1 MAEIKIGKVEQ
12 GQTKIRNVP
21 VAVTPEG
28 FWCCPSP
35 VAFQKTLKSHHNSL
49 NKHKQSSPLPPP
61 TLPKSRHTPTTT
73 TTEKEKKPSSTT
85 IRSVIASDELQH
97 QNSGN
102 SETHHSIAVPA
113 TVQERPQRQK
123 VETLPRKVAIE
134 FGEPGTSDA
143 KVILVGKQGF
153 CVKLS
158 VHKKALVDHS
168 SFFAKKLAEKDS
180 VFACLE
186 IESCEDA
193 EIYVETIGLMYCKD
207 MKQRLMKQNVSR
219 VLRVLKV
226 AELLGFS
233 SCIQSCLDYL
243 EAVPWVGEEEEE
255 KVISSILRLKTEGV
269 VGVVTTPVLKR
280 VASSAVDPPKE
291 TLSCIIELVLR
302 SKEEKSRRE
311 MKVIVLKLLREQ
323 NGANVVADNFN
334 ETIYN
339 SCQNCLDSVLSL
351 FQQAETDTKQIAV
364 EADNL
369 TWLLDVLAERQAAE
383 EFSVTWANQKEL
395 ALLHEKLPSM
405 SRYHISRVTSRL
417 FVGIGRGELLP
428 SKDTRLLLLTTW
440 LQPLFSDYNW
450 LQHGCRSFDGK
461 LVEEGI
467 GRTILTLPL
476 EDQQSILLSWLGSF
490 LNGGDGGCPNL
501 QRAFEVWWRRSF
513 IRPYSDRQANGL
525 SQTDSTSNE

>member
-1 MAEIKIGKVEQ
+1 MAEIKIAKVEQ

-35 VAFQKTLKSHHNSL
+35 VAFQKTIKSHNSL
-49 NKHKQSSPLPPP
+49 NKHKQSSPPPP
-61 TLPKSRHTPTTT
+61 PLPKPRQ
-73 TTEKEKKPSSTT
+73 TEKEKKPSSTT
-85 IRSVIASDELQH
+85 IRSVIASDEQQ
-97 QNSGN
+97 QNSAN

-113 TVQERPQRQK
+113 MIQERPHRQK

-134 FGEPGTSDA
+134 FGEPGSSDA

-158 VHKKALVDHS
+158 VHKKVLVDHS

-193 EIYVETIGLMYCKD
+193 EIYVETIGIMYCKD

-226 AELLGFS
+226 AEFLGFS

-269 VGVVTTPVLKR
+269 GVTTPVLKR

-291 TLSCIIELVLR
+291 TLSRIIELVLR

-311 MKVIVLKLLREQ
+311 MKSIVLKLLREQ
-323 NGANVVADNFN
+323 NRNNVADNFN
-334 ETIYN
+334 ETIYT

-351 FQQAETDTKQIAV
+351 FKQASEGENPETDTKQIAV

-383 EFSVTWANQKEL
+383 DFSITWANQKEL
-395 ALLHEKLPSM
+395 ALLHEKLPLM

-428 SKDTRLLLLTTW
+428 SKDTRLLLLSTW
-440 LQPLFSDYNW
+440 LQPLFKDYNW
-450 LQHGCRSFDGK
+450 LQHGCRSFDGT

-476 EDQQSILLSWLGSF
+476 EDQQSILLLWLGSF
-490 LNGGDGGCPNL
+490 LNGGDGCPNL

-513 IRPYSDRQANGL
+513 VRPYSDRQANNGL
-525 SQTDSTSNE
+525 CQTDSTSKE

>member
-1 MAEIKIGKVEQ
+1 MAEIKIVKVEQ
-12 GQTKIRNVP
+12 SQTKIRNVP

-35 VAFQKTLKSHHNSL
+35 VAFQKTLKSHNSIT
-49 NKHKQSSPLPPP
+49 KHKQPSPPP
-61 TLPKSRHTPTTT
+61 PPQPPSS
-73 TTEKEKKPSSTT
+73 KEKRPSSTT
-85 IRSVIASDELQH
+85 ISSVIASDQQQQH
-97 QNSGN
+97 D
-102 SETHHSIAVPA
+102 SETHHSTISVPA
-113 TVQERPQRQK
+113 TIQAQERQQQKVK

-134 FGEPGTSDA
+134 FGETGTSDA
-143 KVILVGKQGF
+143 KVVLVGKQGF

-158 VHKKALVDHS
+158 VHKRVLVDHS
-168 SFFAKKLAEKDS
+168 SFFAKKLSEKDS
-180 VFACLE
+180 VFACIE

-219 VLRVLKV
+219 VLRVLEV
-226 AELLGFS
+226 AEVLGF
-233 SCIQSCLDYL
+233 CLCVKSCLDYL

-269 VGVVTTPVLKR
+269 GVKPVLKR
-280 VASSAVDPPKE
+280 VASSDVDPPIE
-291 TLSCIIELVLR
+291 TLSRVIELVLR

-311 MKVIVLKLLREQ
+311 MKSIVLKLLKEQ
-323 NGANVVADNFN
+323 NGANVGESFN
-334 ETIYN
+334 ETIYS
-339 SCQNCLDSVLSL
+339 SCQTCLDSVLSM
-351 FQQAETDTKQIAV
+351 FKEASDGEKPEIDTKRIAF

-369 TWLLDVLAERQAAE
+369 TWLLDVLTERQAAE
-383 EFSVTWANQKEL
+383 EFSLTWANQKEL
-395 ALLHEKLPSM
+395 ALLHDKLPPM
-405 SRYHISRVTSRL
+405 FRYHISRVTSRL

-428 SKDTRLLLLTTW
+428 SKDTRLLLLSTW
-440 LQPLFSDYNW
+440 LQPLFKDYNW

-476 EDQQSILLSWLGSF
+476 EDQQSILMSWLGSF
-490 LNGGDGGCPNL
+490 LNGGDGCPNL

-513 IRPYSDRQANGL
+513 VRPYSDRHSDGL
-525 SQTDSTSNE
+525 CKEDSSSKE

>member
-1 MAEIKIGKVEQ
+1 MAEIKNTKAEQ
-12 GQTKIRNVP
+12 GQTKIRTTVP

-35 VAFQKTLKSHHNSL
+35 VAFQKTLKSHNSL
-49 NKHKQSSPLPPP
+49 HKPKHSPPPLPP
-61 TLPKSRHTPTTT
+61 
-73 TTEKEKKPSSTT
+73 TEKEKKATQTEKEKKHSSTT
-85 IRSVIASDELQH
+85 IRSVIASDEQ
-97 QNSGN
+97 QQSNP
-102 SETHHSIAVPA
+102 ETHHSIAVPV

-134 FGEPGTSDA
+134 FGEPGSSDA

-158 VHKKALVDHS
+158 VHKKVLVDHS

-193 EIYVETIGLMYCKD
+193 EIYVETVGLMYCKD

-269 VGVVTTPVLKR
+269 GFVTPVLKR
-280 VASSAVDPPKE
+280 VASSSVDPPKE
-291 TLSCIIELVLR
+291 TLSRIIELVLR

-311 MKVIVLKLLREQ
+311 MKSIVLKLLREQ
-323 NGANVVADNFN
+323 NGNNVADNFN
-334 ETIYN
+334 ETIYS
-339 SCQNCLDSVLSL
+339 SCQNCLDSILSM
-351 FQQAETDTKQIAV
+351 FRQAETDTKQIAV

-395 ALLHEKLPSM
+395 ALLHEKLPLV

-440 LQPLFSDYNW
+440 LQPLFKDYNW

-476 EDQQSILLSWLGSF
+476 EDQQSILMSWLGSF
-490 LNGGDGGCPNL
+490 LNGGDGCPNL

-513 IRPYSDRQANGL
+513 VRPYSDRQGSGV
-525 SQTDSTSNE
+525 SQTDSTSKE

>member
-1 MAEIKIGKVEQ
+1 MAEIKITKIEQ

-35 VAFQKTLKSHHNSL
+35 VAFQKTLKSHHSL
-49 NKHKQSSPLPPP
+49 NKHKQSSPPPP
-61 TLPKSRHTPTTT
+61 LPKPRQIPIPTTD
-73 TTEKEKKPSSTT
+73 KERKPSSTT
-85 IRSVIASDELQH
+85 IRSVIASDEQLH
-97 QNSGN
+97 YSGN
-102 SETHHSIAVPA
+102 PETHHSIAVPV

-134 FGEPGTSDA
+134 FGEPGSSDA

-158 VHKKALVDHS
+158 VHKKLLVDHS

-269 VGVVTTPVLKR
+269 GVTPVLKR
-280 VASSAVDPPKE
+280 VALSAVDPPKE
-291 TLSCIIELVLR
+291 TLSRIIELVLR

-311 MKVIVLKLLREQ
+311 MKSIVLKLLREQ
-323 NGANVVADNFN
+323 NGANVSDNLN
-334 ETIYN
+334 ETIYS

-351 FQQAETDTKQIAV
+351 FRQASEGEKPEPDTKQIAV

-369 TWLLDVLAERQAAE
+369 TWLLDVLSERQAAE
-383 EFSVTWANQKEL
+383 EFSITWANQKEL
-395 ALLHEKLPSM
+395 ALLHEKLPLM

-417 FVGIGRGELLP
+417 FIGIGRGELLP

-440 LQPLFSDYNW
+440 LQPLFNDYNW

-490 LNGGDGGCPNL
+490 LNGGDGCPNL

-513 IRPYSDRQANGL
+513 IRPYSDRQTNGL
-525 SQTDSTSNE
+525 DQTESTSKE

>member
-1 MAEIKIGKVEQ
+1 MAEIKIAKVEQ
-12 GQTKIRNVP
+12 RQTKIRNVP

-35 VAFQKTLKSHHNSL
+35 VAFQKTLKSHNSL
-49 NKHKQSSPLPPP
+49 TKHKQSSPPQPPKP
-61 TLPKSRHTPTTT
+61 
-73 TTEKEKKPSSTT
+73 EKKPSSTT
-85 IRSVIASDELQH
+85 IRSVIASDETQ
-97 QNSGN
+97 QNLAS
-102 SETHHSIAVPA
+102 SDTVHSIAVPA

-134 FGEPGTSDA
+134 FGEPGSSDA

-158 VHKKALVDHS
+158 VHKKVLVDHS
-168 SFFAKKLAEKDS
+168 CFFAKKLSEKDS

-219 VLRVLKV
+219 VLHVLKV

-269 VGVVTTPVLKR
+269 GVTPILKR
-280 VASSAVDPPKE
+280 VTSSAVDPPKE
-291 TLSCIIELVLR
+291 TLSRIIELVLR

-311 MKVIVLKLLREQ
+311 MKSIVLKLLREQ
-323 NGANVVADNFN
+323 NGANVADNFN
-334 ETIYN
+334 ETIYS

-351 FQQAETDTKQIAV
+351 FKQASEGEKPETDTKQIAV

-383 EFSVTWANQKEL
+383 EFSITWANQKEL
-395 ALLHEKLPSM
+395 ALLHEKLPLM

-417 FVGIGRGELLP
+417 FIGIGRGELLP

-440 LQPLFSDYNW
+440 LQPLFNDYNW

-490 LNGGDGGCPNL
+490 LNGGDGCPNL

-513 IRPYSDRQANGL
+513 IRPYSDRQANG
-525 SQTDSTSNE
+525 SCQTDSTSKE

>member
-1 MAEIKIGKVEQ
+1 MAEIKITKTEQ
-12 GQTKIRNVP
+12 GQTKIRTVP

-35 VAFQKTLKSHHNSL
+35 VAFQKTLNKSHNSL
-49 NKHKQSSPLPPP
+49 HNKPKHSPSPPQKP
-61 TLPKSRHTPTTT
+61 S
-73 TTEKEKKPSSTT
+73 EKEKKPSSTT
-85 IRSVIASDELQH
+85 IRSVIASDEQ
-97 QNSGN
+97 QQQQQSNN
-102 SETHHSIAVPA
+102 NNPEETHHHHSIAVPVPV
-113 TVQERPQRQK
+113 TVVQERPQRQQK

-134 FGEPGTSDA
+134 FGEPGSSDA

-158 VHKKALVDHS
+158 VHKRVLVDHS
-168 SFFAKKLAEKDS
+168 GFFAKKLAEKDS

-193 EIYVETIGLMYCKD
+193 EIYVETVGLMYCKD
-207 MKQRLMKQNVSR
+207 VKQRLMKQNVSR

-269 VGVVTTPVLKR
+269 GVVTTPVLKR
-280 VASSAVDPPKE
+280 VAASSSVDPPKE
-291 TLSCIIELVLR
+291 TLSRIIELVLR

-311 MKVIVLKLLREQ
+311 MKSIVLKLLREQ
-323 NGANVVADNFN
+323 NGNNVADNFN
-334 ETIYN
+334 ETIYS
-339 SCQNCLDSVLSL
+339 SCQSCLDSVLSM
-351 FQQAETDTKQIAV
+351 FRQGEADAKQIGV

-395 ALLHEKLPSM
+395 ALLHEKLPLV

-440 LQPLFSDYNW
+440 LQPLFKDYNW

-476 EDQQSILLSWLGSF
+476 EDQQSILMSWLGSF
-490 LNGGDGGCPNL
+490 LNGGDGCPNL

-513 IRPYSDRQANGL
+513 VRPYSDRQSSGVS
-525 SQTDSTSNE
+525 SQTDSNSKE

>member
-1 MAEIKIGKVEQ
+1 MAEIKITKAEQ
-12 GQTKIRNVP
+12 GQQTKIRTVP

-35 VAFQKTLKSHHNSL
+35 VAFQKTLKSHNSL
-49 NKHKQSSPLPPP
+49 HHKPTKHSPPQKPPN
-61 TLPKSRHTPTTT
+61 
-73 TTEKEKKPSSTT
+73 EKEKRPSSTT
-85 IRSVIASDELQH
+85 IRSVIASDEQ
-97 QNSGN
+97 QQQQQQQQQSSNN
-102 SETHHSIAVPA
+102 PEETHHHSIAVPVTT
-113 TVQERPQRQK
+113 TVQERPQRAK

-134 FGEPGTSDA
+134 FGEPGSSDA

-158 VHKKALVDHS
+158 VHKKVLVDHS
-168 SFFAKKLAEKDS
+168 TFFAKKLSEREDS

-193 EIYVETIGLMYCKD
+193 EIYVETVGLMYSKD
-207 MKQRLMKQNVSR
+207 VKLRLMKQSVSR

-226 AELLGFS
+226 AELLGFG
-233 SCIQSCLDYL
+233 SCVQSCLDYL

-255 KVISSILRLKTEGV
+255 KVISSIRRLKTEGV
-269 VGVVTTPVLKR
+269 SPVLKR
-280 VASSAVDPPKE
+280 VASSSAVDPPKE
-291 TLSCIIELVLR
+291 TLSRIIELVLR

-311 MKVIVLKLLREQ
+311 MKTIVLKLLREQ
-323 NGANVVADNFN
+323 NGNSVADNFN
-334 ETIYN
+334 ETIYS
-339 SCQNCLDSVLSL
+339 SCRRCLDSVLSL
-351 FQQAETDTKQIAV
+351 FREAESDAKEIGL

-395 ALLHEKLPSM
+395 ASLHEKLPLV
-405 SRYHISRVTSRL
+405 SRYHVSRVTSRL

-440 LQPLFSDYNW
+440 LQPLFKDYNW

-476 EDQQSILLSWLGSF
+476 EDQQRILMSWLGSF
-490 LNGGDGGCPNL
+490 LNGGDGCPNL

-513 IRPYSDRQANGL
+513 VRPYSDRQVSSGV
-525 SQTDSTSNE
+525 SRTDSTSKE

>member
-1 MAEIKIGKVEQ
+1 MAEIKIGKVQQ

-35 VAFQKTLKSHHNSL
+35 VAFQKTL
-49 NKHKQSSPLPPP
+49 NKHKQQSSPPPLQP
-61 TLPKSRHTPTTT
+61 LPKPKHT
-73 TTEKEKKPSSTT
+73 TTEKKLSSTT
-85 IRSVIASDELQH
+85 IRSAIASDENQ
-97 QNSGN
+97 QNLAN
-102 SETHHSIAVPA
+102 SDTTLHSIAVPA
-113 TVQERPQRQK
+113 TVQERSQRQK

-134 FGEPGTSDA
+134 FGEPGSSDA

-158 VHKKALVDHS
+158 VHKKVLVDHS
-168 SFFAKKLAEKDS
+168 SFFTNKLAEKDS

-233 SCIQSCLDYL
+233 LCIQCCLDYL

-269 VGVVTTPVLKR
+269 GVTPVLKR
-280 VASSAVDPPKE
+280 VASTAVDPPKE
-291 TLSCIIELVLR
+291 TLSRIIELVLR

-311 MKVIVLKLLREQ
+311 MKSIVLKLLREQ
-323 NGANVVADNFN
+323 NGANVADNFN
-334 ETIYN
+334 ETIYS

-351 FQQAETDTKQIAV
+351 FKQACEGEKPEMDTKQIAV

-383 EFSVTWANQKEL
+383 EFSITWANQKEL
-395 ALLHEKLPSM
+395 ALLHEKLPLM

-417 FVGIGRGELLP
+417 FIGIGRGELLP

-440 LQPLFSDYNW
+440 LQPLFNDYNW
-450 LQHGCRSFDGK
+450 LQHGCRSFDDK

-476 EDQQSILLSWLGSF
+476 EDQQSILMSWLGSF
-490 LNGGDGGCPNL
+490 LNGGDGCPNL
-501 QRAFEVWWRRSF
+501 QRAFE
-513 IRPYSDRQANGL
+513 IRLQKSD
-525 SQTDSTSNE
+525 E

>member
-1 MAEIKIGKVEQ
+1 MAEIKIAKVEQ

-35 VAFQKTLKSHHNSL
+35 VAFQKTLKSHNAL
-49 NKHKQSSPLPPP
+49 NKHKQSSPPPP
-61 TLPKSRHTPTTT
+61 SLPKPRQTSEKEK
-73 TTEKEKKPSSTT
+73 EKEKKQSSTT
-85 IRSVIASDELQH
+85 IRSVIASDEQQ

-134 FGEPGTSDA
+134 FGEPGSSDA

-153 CVKLS
+153 CVKLI
-158 VHKKALVDHS
+158 VHKKVLVDHS

-193 EIYVETIGLMYCKD
+193 EIYVETIRLMYCKD
-207 MKQRLMKQNVSR
+207 MKQRLTKQNVSR
-219 VLRVLKV
+219 VLGVLKV

-255 KVISSILRLKTEGV
+255 KVIASILRLKTEGA
-269 VGVVTTPVLKR
+269 GVITPVLKR
-280 VASSAVDPPKE
+280 VSSNAVDPPKE
-291 TLSCIIELVLR
+291 TLSRIIELVLR

-311 MKVIVLKLLREQ
+311 MKSIVLKLLREQ
-323 NGANVVADNFN
+323 NGNNVADNFN
-334 ETIYN
+334 ETIYA

-351 FQQAETDTKQIAV
+351 FKQASDGEKPETDTKQIAV

-369 TWLLDVLAERQAAE
+369 TWLLDVLVERQAAD
-383 EFSVTWANQKEL
+383 EFSVTWGNQKEL
-395 ALLHEKLPSM
+395 ALLHEKLPLM

-476 EDQQSILLSWLGSF
+476 EDQQSILMSWLGSF
-490 LNGGDGGCPNL
+490 LNGGDGCPNL

-513 IRPYSDRQANGL
+513 VKPYSDRQASNSL
-525 SQTDSTSNE
+525 CQTDSTSKE

>member
-1 MAEIKIGKVEQ
+1 MAEIKIAKVEQ
-12 GQTKIRNVP
+12 GQTKIRSVP

-35 VAFQKTLKSHHNSL
+35 VAFQKTLKSHHSL
-49 NKHKQSSPLPPP
+49 TKHNKQSSPPPP
-61 TLPKSRHTPTTT
+61 PQLPKP
-73 TTEKEKKPSSTT
+73 EKKPSSTT
-85 IRSVIASDELQH
+85 IRSVIASDEIH
-97 QNSGN
+97 QNSAN
-102 SETHHSIAVPA
+102 SDTVHSIAVPA

-134 FGEPGTSDA
+134 FGEPGSSDA

-158 VHKKALVDHS
+158 VHKKVLVDHS

-269 VGVVTTPVLKR
+269 GVTPVLKR
-280 VASSAVDPPKE
+280 VACNAVDPPKE
-291 TLSCIIELVLR
+291 TLSRIIELVLR

-311 MKVIVLKLLREQ
+311 MKSIVLKLLREQ
-323 NGANVVADNFN
+323 NGANVADNFN
-334 ETIYN
+334 ETIYS

-351 FQQAETDTKQIAV
+351 FRQACEGEKPETDTKQIAV

-369 TWLLDVLAERQAAE
+369 TWLLDVLVERQAAE
-383 EFSVTWANQKEL
+383 EFSVTWGNQKEL
-395 ALLHEKLPSM
+395 ALLHEKLPLM

-417 FVGIGRGELLP
+417 FIGIGRGELLP
-428 SKDTRLLLLTTW
+428 AKDTRLLLLTTW
-440 LQPLFSDYNW
+440 LQPLFNDYNW

-476 EDQQSILLSWLGSF
+476 KDQQSILLSWLGSF
-490 LNGGDGGCPNL
+490 LNGGDGCPNL

-513 IRPYSDRQANGL
+513 IRPYSDRQANG
-525 SQTDSTSNE
+525 SCHTDSTSKE

>member
-1 MAEIKIGKVEQ
+1 MAEIKITKTEQ
-12 GQTKIRNVP
+12 VQTKIRTVP

-35 VAFQKTLKSHHNSL
+35 VAFQKTLKSHNSL
-49 NKHKQSSPLPPP
+49 HKPKHSPPQKPPE
-61 TLPKSRHTPTTT
+61 KEK
-73 TTEKEKKPSSTT
+73 EKEKKPSSTT
-85 IRSVIASDELQH
+85 IRSVIASDEQ
-97 QNSGN
+97 QQQQQQSSNPP
-102 SETHHSIAVPA
+102 ETHHHSIAVPV
-113 TVQERPQRQK
+113 TVQERHPQRPK

-158 VHKKALVDHS
+158 VHKRVLVDHS
-168 SFFAKKLAEKDS
+168 SFFAKKLSEKDS

-193 EIYVETIGLMYCKD
+193 EIYVETVGLMYCKD

-255 KVISSILRLKTEGV
+255 KVISAILRLKTEGV
-269 VGVVTTPVLKR
+269 GVSPVLKR
-280 VASSAVDPPKE
+280 VAASTSVDPPKE
-291 TLSCIIELVLR
+291 TLSRIIDLVLR

-311 MKVIVLKLLREQ
+311 MKSIVLKLLREQ
-323 NGANVVADNFN
+323 NGNNVADNFN
-334 ETIYN
+334 ETIYS

-351 FQQAETDTKQIAV
+351 FRQGETDTKQIGL

-369 TWLLDVLAERQAAE
+369 TWLLDVLVERQAAE

-395 ALLHEKLPSM
+395 ASLHEKLPLV

-417 FVGIGRGELLP
+417 FVGIGRGEMLP

-440 LQPLFSDYNW
+440 LQPLFKDYNW

-476 EDQQSILLSWLGSF
+476 EDQQRILMSWLGSF
-490 LNGGDGGCPNL
+490 LNGGDGCPNL

-513 IRPYSDRQANGL
+513 VRPYSDRQGNSGGV
-525 SQTDSTSNE
+525 SQTESTSSKE

>member
-1 MAEIKIGKVEQ
+1 MAEIKITKVEQ

-49 NKHKQSSPLPPP
+49 NKHKQSSPPPP
-61 TLPKSRHTPTTT
+61 QLPKPRQTP

-97 QNSGN
+97 QNSANN
-102 SETHHSIAVPA
+102 SETHHSISVPA

-153 CVKLS
+153 CVKLKRKQS
-158 VHKKALVDHS
+158 P
-168 SFFAKKLAEKDS
+168 
-180 VFACLE
+180 
-186 IESCEDA
+186 SCPQE
-193 EIYVETIGLMYCKD
+193 V
-207 MKQRLMKQNVSR
+207 
-219 VLRVLKV
+219 
-226 AELLGFS
+226 LGFS
-233 SCIQSCLDYL
+233 SCIQSYLDYL

-269 VGVVTTPVLKR
+269 VEAKRRR
-280 VASSAVDPPKE
+280 VARDENYRPEASQGTEWSQ
-291 TLSCIIELVLR
+291 CI
-302 SKEEKSRRE
+302 
-311 MKVIVLKLLREQ
+311 
-323 NGANVVADNFN
+323 ADNFN
-334 ETIYN
+334 ET
-339 SCQNCLDSVLSL
+339 STPLAKTVSTLFSL
-351 FQQAETDTKQIAV
+351 FRQAETDTKQIAV

-369 TWLLDVLAERQAAE
+369 TSLLDVLAERQAAE

-417 FVGIGRGELLP
+417 FVGIGRGELLL

-440 LQPLFSDYNW
+440 LQLLFSDYNW

-513 IRPYSDRQANGL
+513 IRPYSDRQAEGNGL
-525 SQTDSTSNE
+525 SQTDDSTSKE

>member
-1 MAEIKIGKVEQ
+1 MAEIKKITKAEQQ
-12 GQTKIRNVP
+12 GQTKIRTVP

-35 VAFQKTLKSHHNSL
+35 VAFQKTLKSHNSL
-49 NKHKQSSPLPPP
+49 HKPKHSPP
-61 TLPKSRHTPTTT
+61 TTDKKPA
-73 TTEKEKKPSSTT
+73 EKEKEKEKRPSSTT
-85 IRSVIASDELQH
+85 IRSVIASDEQ
-97 QNSGN
+97 QQQSNP
-102 SETHHSIAVPA
+102 EETTHHSIAVPV
-113 TVQERPQRQK
+113 TVQERPERQK

-134 FGEPGTSDA
+134 FGEPGSSDA

-158 VHKKALVDHS
+158 VHKKVLVDHS
-168 SFFAKKLAEKDS
+168 SFFAKKLSEKDS

-193 EIYVETIGLMYCKD
+193 EIYVETVGLMYCKD
-207 MKQRLMKQNVSR
+207 MKQRLMKQSVTR
-219 VLRVLKV
+219 VLRVLNV
-226 AELLGFS
+226 AELLGFG
-233 SCIQSCLDYL
+233 SCVQSCLDYL

-269 VGVVTTPVLKR
+269 SVVTTPVLKR
-280 VASSAVDPPKE
+280 VASSSVDPPKE
-291 TLSCIIELVLR
+291 TLSRIIELVLR

-311 MKVIVLKLLREQ
+311 MKSIVLKLLREQ
-323 NGANVVADNFN
+323 NGNNVAENFN
-334 ETIYN
+334 ETIYS
-339 SCQNCLDSVLSL
+339 SCQSCLDTVLSL
-351 FQQAETDTKQIAV
+351 FRQAEETDAKQIGV

-395 ALLHEKLPSM
+395 ALLHEKVPLV

-440 LQPLFSDYNW
+440 LQPLFKDYNW

-476 EDQQSILLSWLGSF
+476 EDQQRILMSWLGSF
-490 LNGGDGGCPNL
+490 LNGGDGCPNL

-513 IRPYSDRQANGL
+513 VRPYSDRQGSGV
-525 SQTDSTSNE
+525 SQTDSTSKE

>member
-1 MAEIKIGKVEQ
+1 MAEIKITKAEQ
-12 GQTKIRNVP
+12 GQTKIRTVP

-35 VAFQKTLKSHHNSL
+35 VAFQKTLKSHNSL
-49 NKHKQSSPLPPP
+49 HKPKHSPP
-61 TLPKSRHTPTTT
+61 TPTTDKKPA
-73 TTEKEKKPSSTT
+73 EKEKRPSSTT
-85 IRSVIASDELQH
+85 IRSVIASDEQ
-97 QNSGN
+97 QQQQQQQSNN
-102 SETHHSIAVPA
+102 PEETPHHPHSISVPV
-113 TVQERPQRQK
+113 TVQERPPRQK

-134 FGEPGTSDA
+134 FGEPGSSDA

-158 VHKKALVDHS
+158 VHKKVLVDHS
-168 SFFAKKLAEKDS
+168 SFFAKKLSERDS

-193 EIYVETIGLMYCKD
+193 EIYVETVGLMYCKD
-207 MKQRLMKQNVSR
+207 VKQRLMKQSVSR

-226 AELLGFS
+226 AELLGFG
-233 SCIQSCLDYL
+233 SCVQSCLDYL

-255 KVISSILRLKTEGV
+255 KVVSSILGLKTEGV
-269 VGVVTTPVLKR
+269 APVLKR
-280 VASSAVDPPKE
+280 VAASSSVDPPKE
-291 TLSCIIELVLR
+291 TLSRIIELVLR

-311 MKVIVLKLLREQ
+311 MKSIVLKLLREQ
-323 NGANVVADNFN
+323 NGSNVGENFN
-334 ETIYN
+334 ETIYS
-339 SCQNCLDSVLSL
+339 SCKSCLDSVLSM
-351 FQQAETDTKQIAV
+351 FREGESDAKQIGV

-395 ALLHEKLPSM
+395 ALLHEKLPLV
-405 SRYHISRVTSRL
+405 SRYHVSRVTSRL

-440 LQPLFSDYNW
+440 LQPLFKDYNW

-476 EDQQSILLSWLGSF
+476 EDQQRILMSWLGSF
-490 LNGGDGGCPNL
+490 LNGGDGCPNL

-513 IRPYSDRQANGL
+513 VRPYSDRQGSSGV
-525 SQTDSTSNE
+525 SQTDSTSKE

>member
-1 MAEIKIGKVEQ
+1 MAEIKIAKVEQ

-35 VAFQKTLKSHHNSL
+35 VAFQKTLKSHHSP
-49 NKHKQSSPLPPP
+49 NKHKQSPKARTIP
-61 TLPKSRHTPTTT
+61 TSEK
-73 TTEKEKKPSSTT
+73 EKEKKPSSTT
-85 IRSVIASDELQH
+85 IRSVIASDEQQ

-102 SETHHSIAVPA
+102 LETHHHSIAVPV

-134 FGEPGTSDA
+134 FGEPGSSDA

-158 VHKKALVDHS
+158 VHKKVLVDHS
-168 SFFAKKLAEKDS
+168 GLFAKKLAEKDS

-207 MKQRLMKQNVSR
+207 MKQRLLKQNVTR

-255 KVISSILRLKTEGV
+255 KVILSILRLKTEGG
-269 VGVVTTPVLKR
+269 VGVTPVLKR
-280 VASSAVDPPKE
+280 VASNAVDPPKE
-291 TLSCIIELVLR
+291 TLSRIIELVLR

-311 MKVIVLKLLREQ
+311 MKSIVLKLLREQ
-323 NGANVVADNFN
+323 NGANVAVNLN
-334 ETIYN
+334 ETIYS

-351 FQQAETDTKQIAV
+351 FRQASEGEKPEADTKQIAV

-383 EFSVTWANQKEL
+383 EFSITWANQKEL
-395 ALLHEKLPSM
+395 ALLHEKLPLM

-417 FVGIGRGELLP
+417 FIGIGRGELLP

-440 LQPLFSDYNW
+440 LQPLFNDYNW

-490 LNGGDGGCPNL
+490 LNGGDGCPNL

-525 SQTDSTSNE
+525 NQTDSTSKE